1 MPILLYR
8 RVLLDV
14 LKIRKPNEMRLY
26 IHKFYSG
33 FPVAIALIIFNQCF
47 APAVSFAQAPLSTTV
62 DARRISPPSAPAE
75 VTISFTEQLANS
87 FLDALF
93 INLKPPVFPLA
104 ADNVHDQSLRR
115 AANAFS
121 ASGTSACVSEVVL
134 QREVDGVYTA
144 IHFTNKGIVAPLAF
158 TGTYNTGLLG
168 CVRFRG
174 WANTLVNLEYDRQ
187 SQILLARVAVQ
198 DFHLSDLSTR
208 ASGVVKELVQSAIN
222 KRVNP
227 IKILQAAQLAARLP
241 VTAAGGVLRLRITDL
256 RPEVL
261 QNELRLH
268 LFYEFVSGD

>member
-1 MPILLYR
+1 MIRESSEMLLYR
-8 RVLLDV
+8 H
-14 LKIRKPNEMRLY
+14 RL
-26 IHKFYSG
+26 FFG
-33 FPVAIALIIFNQCF
+33 FTGAIALMIFNQCF
-47 APAVSFAQAPLSTTV
+47 APAIAFAQAPPV
-62 DARRISPPSAPAE
+62 AAVIARPIIPPIAPAE
-75 VTISFTEQLANS
+75 ITISFTEQFANS

-93 INLKPPVFPLA
+93 TNLKPPAFPLG
-104 ADNVHDQSLRR
+104 ADNKPEQSLRKS
-115 AANAFS
+115 ANAFS
-121 ASGTSACVSEVVL
+121 ASGVSACVSEVVL
-134 QREVDGVYTA
+134 QREVDSVRTA

-174 WANTLVNLEYDRQ
+174 WANASINLEYDRQ
-187 SQILLARVAVQ
+187 SQSLLARVAVQ

-241 VTAAGGVLRLRITDL
+241 VTAAGGALRLRVTDL

>member
-1 MPILLYR
+1 MIWEATKMILYR
-8 RVLLDV
+8 HRFL
-14 LKIRKPNEMRLY
+14 
-26 IHKFYSG
+26 FG
-33 FPVAIALIIFNQCF
+33 FTVAIALMMFNQCF
-47 APAVSFAQAPLSTTV
+47 TPAIAFAQAPPGFAAG
-62 DARRISPPSAPAE
+62 ARHIIPPSAPAE
-75 VTISFTEQLANS
+75 ITISFTEQFANS

-93 INLKPPVFPLA
+93 TNLKPPAFPLG
-104 ADNVHDQSLRR
+104 ADNVHDQSLRNR
-115 AANAFS
+115 ANAFS

-174 WANTLVNLEYDRQ
+174 WANALVNLEYDRQ

-227 IKILQAAQLAARLP
+227 IKILQATQLATRLP
-241 VTAAGGVLRLRITDL
+241 ITSAGGALRLRVTDL
-256 RPEVL
+256 RPEIL

-268 LFYEFVSGD
+268 LFYEFVGGD